1 MIAKNKKRLEITL
14 SLEDSQLLE
23 TLASRFNIS
32 KSDCVRQA
40 LKVFASK
47 RHHKYSIIIDESKKD
62 YQQSKITSNEE
73 SVSIEDW
80 DKLLDN
86 NSES

>member
-14 SLEDSQLLE
+14 SLEDSQLLDS
-23 TLASRFNIS
+23 LASRFNIS
-32 KSDCVRQA
+32 KSDCIRQA
-40 LKVFASK
+40 LKIFASK
-47 RHHKYSIIIDESKKD
+47 RHHRYSVIIDESKKD

-73 SVSIEDW
+73 SVSEDW

-86 NSES
+86 SSES